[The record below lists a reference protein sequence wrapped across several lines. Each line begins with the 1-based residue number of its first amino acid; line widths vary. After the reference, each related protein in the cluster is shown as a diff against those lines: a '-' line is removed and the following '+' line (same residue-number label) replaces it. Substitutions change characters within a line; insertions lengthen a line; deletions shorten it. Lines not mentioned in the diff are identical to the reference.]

1 MPYPGK
7 QATISIEEDS
17 NVSNFY
23 TASECG
29 VNTYLLF
36 LSCVSLT
43 TLAITMSLNMLRV
56 SAARQSA
63 RMSRT
68 LPQTTRRMARSY
80 ATQHQQHQPTSST
93 PWFLG
98 SLIVFGPIL
107 FKLTSPPPK
116 PKKKLVEEEHHAP
129 TTTSTTTTPPVEEAP
144 KVQKPYVLIGAGTA
158 SFAAAQAIKEKD
170 PQANVSI
177 HQGYI

>member
-1 MPYPGK
+1 
-7 QATISIEEDS
+7 
-17 NVSNFY
+17 
-23 TASECG
+23 
-29 VNTYLLF
+29 
-36 LSCVSLT
+36 
-43 TLAITMSLNMLRV
+43 MSMNLLRV

-63 RMSRT
+63 RIGRS
-68 LPQTTRRMARSY
+68 LPQTTRRMTRSY

-98 SLIVFGPIL
+98 SLIVFGPSL

-116 PKKKLVEEEHHAP
+116 PKKKVVEESHE
-129 TTTSTTTTPPVEEAP
+129 TTTTAAAVTPVEEPA

-177 HQGYI
+177 KQSNIMYYQWHHVS